1 MMKYN
6 IKDNIFIGYL
16 KDKNDSNVT
25 SVLYYPAIIGKNI
38 IGIEISTGCIFPLFK
53 IDKDTTYENS
63 YIGYGNTYIGANK
76 DFFEEIEYYLPLP
89 YDFTY
94 SDNVK
99 EFGSVSLDNS
109 FLHCTQDDGE
119 IEYYLNKMSDN
130 KMNFIIHL
138 SRRNSIIRNVNIS
151 DLDIQNERIYSLLE
165 SSLNHSNQNKKNEPK
180 SSEIATKIEKLHVG
194 YNLNERNNLTRA
206 IGREKDVLKL
216 IKSACLLNDSVILL
230 GESGVGKTTLVEDL
244 ALSINQKRYDFLEDK
259 IIYSLNQGALVE
271 GTRYRGE
278 FEEKLNELFD
288 VVKKSNNKIILF
300 IDEIHMLYNLGNSEG
315 NRATVI
321 NMLKP
326 YIESGEI
333 TIIGAT
339 TPQEYAD
346 TLALDKAFT
355 SRCNIIKIKELSKD
369 DNIEIIYNY
378 ILDLANKYNVEIR
391 TNNIYQLSEELYNI
405 SLHQNVY
412 EKILPLRIVKRII
425 KDAVANALISS
436 RDFVDIGDIINAIK
450 ETDEIVIRNYNEVES
465 KLRSIVKSEK
475 SKSKILIFNGG

>member
-1 MMKYN
+1 MKYN
-6 IKDNIFIGYL
+6 IKDNIFIGYIR
-16 KDKNDSNVT
+16 DKNDSNVT

-63 YIGYGNTYIGANK
+63 YIGYGNTYIGSNK

-94 SDNVK
+94 SKDGK
-99 EFGSVSLDNS
+99 EFRSVNLDNS
-109 FLHCTQDDGE
+109 FLRCVQDDEE
-119 IEYYLNKMSDN
+119 IELYLNKMSDN

-138 SRRNSIIRNVNIS
+138 SKKNSIIRNVDIS
-151 DLDIQNERIYSLLE
+151 NLDIQNERIYSLLE

-180 SSEIATKIEKLHVG
+180 SSEIASKIDKLHIG
-194 YNLNERNNLTRA
+194 YNLNDRNNLTKA
-206 IGREKDVLKL
+206 IGREKDILKL
-216 IKSACLLNDSVILL
+216 IKSVGIFNDSVILL

-278 FEEKLNELFD
+278 FEEKLNMLFD

-315 NRATVI
+315 NRATVV

-339 TPQEYAD
+339 TP
-346 TLALDKAFT
+346 
-355 SRCNIIKIKELSKD
+355 SR
-369 DNIEIIYNY
+369 IYGY
-378 ILDLANKYNVEIR
+378 F
-391 TNNIYQLSEELYNI
+391 
-405 SLHQNVY
+405 
-412 EKILPLRIVKRII
+412 
-425 KDAVANALISS
+425 SS
-436 RDFVDIGDIINAIK
+436 R
-450 ETDEIVIRNYNEVES
+450 
-465 KLRSIVKSEK
+465 
-475 SKSKILIFNGG
+475 